1 MLETEPQIDA
11 DGNRCMQ
18 INQIAEKII
27 GCAYTVSNTLGAG
40 FLEKVYEKALVYELK
55 KQGLEVFQQ
64 HAIQVYYDGN
74 VVGDYIADLLVE
86 GVILVELKS
95 VTALDDVHVAQCLN
109 YLKATGIHICLLIN
123 FGNPKI
129 TVRRIIHNLHVD
141 DEQHVYE

>member
-1 MLETEPQIDA
+1 M
-11 DGNRCMQ
+11 N
-18 INQIAEKII
+18 INDVTEKII
-27 GCAYTVSNTLGAG
+27 GCAYRVSNTLGAG
-40 FLEKVYEKALVYELK
+40 FLEKVYEKALVHELQ

-86 GVILVELKS
+86 GAVLVELK
-95 VTALDDVHVAQCLN
+95 TATVLDDAHVAQCIN

-123 FGNPKI
+123 FGNPKVAVKRVI
-129 TVRRIIHNLHVD
+129 YGLHVD